1 MAPSLL
7 DVKDTHPRRDFDG
20 IGQLGLKTVGLAQA
34 HKAELAKRLPDD
46 LLTTLITDL
55 TALGVVVPGAKQARI
70 GVRVATEVRDA
81 AAERTIKAVSA
92 MRGAVRDAGAPA
104 DVQHAYGVGQTLDT
118 RSRAVLKAVLGLIFA
133 RLAEHPEDVAAFGFT
148 QEDID
153 ALTVMRADLD
163 TTSTTQQKK
172 RSGAPDATKERNRT
186 ANRVL
191 KAVKRIRGAGVLAF
205 AANAEVRASFAALQL
220 SPPQKPAKTAKAAKP
235 AAPAKDKDKDKGNA
249 ATQPAKPAAPTPA
262 QPAAPAAPT
271 DTAAPTPAT
280 PVEPTPAKPADPT
293 PAKPAEPTPAPTP

>member
-20 IGQLGLKTVGLAQA
+20 IGQIGLKALGLAQA
-34 HKAELAKRLPDD
+34 HKTEIDKRLPGEV
-46 LLTTLITDL
+46 LTTLITDL
-55 TALGVVVPGAKQARI
+55 TALGVVVPGAKEARI
-70 GVRVATEVRDA
+70 GVRIATEVRDA
-81 AAERTIKAVSA
+81 AAARTIEAVSA

-104 DVQHAYGVGQTLDT
+104 DVQHAYGVGQSLDK
-118 RSRAVLKAVLGLIFA
+118 RNRVVLKAVLGLIFA
-133 RLAEHPEDVAAFGFT
+133 RLADHPEDAAAFGFV

-153 ALTVMRADLD
+153 ALKVMRADLD
-163 TTSTTQQKK
+163 NASTTQQKK

-205 AANAEVRASFAALQL
+205 AANAKVRASFAELQL
-220 SPPQKPAKTAKAAKP
+220 SPPKKPAKTPKTPKP
-235 AAPAKDKDKDKGNA
+235 A
-249 ATQPAKPAAPTPA
+249 Q
-262 QPAAPAAPT
+262 PAAPT

-280 PVEPTPAKPADPT
+280 P
-293 PAKPAEPTPAPTP
+293 AEPTPAPTP

>member
-70 GVRVATEVRDA
+70 GVRIATEVRDA
-81 AAERTIKAVSA
+81 AAKRTIEAVTA
-92 MRGAVRDAGAPA
+92 MRDAARDAGAPA
-104 DVQHAYGVGQTLDT
+104 DVRHAYGVGQSLDK
-118 RSRAVLKAVLGLIFA
+118 RNRVVLKAVLGLIFA
-133 RLAEHPEDVAAFGFT
+133 RLADHPEDIAAFGFT

-205 AANAEVRASFAALQL
+205 AADPTVRASFAALQL
-220 SPPQKPAKTAKAAKP
+220 SPPQKPAKTAKTPKTP
-235 AAPAKDKDKDKGNA
+235 KTPAKEKGNA
-249 ATQPAKPAAPTPA
+249 ATQPAKPADPTPA
-262 QPAAPAAPT
+262 QPAAPT
-271 DTAAPTPAT
+271 DTATPTPTT
-280 PVEPTPAKPADPT
+280 PAEPQPAKPADPT
-293 PAKPAEPTPAPTP
+293 PAQPAEPTPAPTP